1 MFFCKNCGAKIDNDN
16 AKFCPNCGQKFEP
29 KQNEQTVKSVNSNNN
44 GGAAVNSNK
53 AAHISHP
60 PIAEEI
66 KKTDNSNIN
75 NNKNN
80 SNNADSSKIS
90 LSPNSAPA
98 GNIPHPANIKK
109 QQIKNNNSNKYGK
122 GFLAFIIVLI
132 VVVLGT
138 SGTLVYFYT
147 TGKLN
152 KYKEEVYKVLH
163 IKKNQSESSY
173 KSSHKKHQSS
183 KNSSKTKLKKT
194 LKKSAKSQPSV
205 APAPSGVPQTAAQS
219 SAPTYVYSNNVAIK
233 HLHSNSGNGLTLFKS
248 SLASARASIT
258 GISPLNNSGVGDA
271 PAVIISNVLSNGAN
285 AAQGKTIILH
295 SKFYAETP
303 AVFSSQSVKL
313 TYEIY
318 GNGFTAYNNSYV
330 NVTKP
335 GIYSVALSISV
346 PADFPTGI
354 YNYTLT
360 VTSTATIEES
370 AAANLKI
377 QQ

>member
-29 KQNEQTVKSVNSNNN
+29 KQNEQTVKSINNN
-44 GGAAVNSNK
+44 RSAAGNSNK
-53 AAHISHP
+53 AAHISQP
-60 PIAEEI
+60 PIADEI
-66 KKTDNSNIN
+66 KKSDDSNNINSNNIN
-75 NNKNN
+75 NNNN
-80 SNNADSSKIS
+80 INS
-90 LSPNSAPA
+90 SPNSAPA
-98 GNIPHPANIKK
+98 GNILHPAKIQK
-109 QQIKNNNSNKYGK
+109 QQIKNNNSNKQGK
-122 GFLAFIIVLI
+122 RLLAVLI
-132 VVVLGT
+132 VLVIVLGT
-138 SGTLVYFYT
+138 AGTLVYFYT

-152 KYKEEVYKVLH
+152 QYKEDVYNILH
-163 IKKNQSESSY
+163 IKKNQSESNH
-173 KSSHKKHQSS
+173 KSSHKKHQTA
-183 KNSSKTKLKKT
+183 KNSSKTKLKKD
-194 LKKSAKSQPSV
+194 LKKSAKSKSSV
-205 APAPSGVPQTAAQS
+205 APAPSAAPQTAAQS

-233 HLHSNSGNGLTLFKS
+233 HLHSNSGNGLTLFKA

-271 PAVIISNVLSNGAN
+271 PAVIISDVLSNGAN

-318 GNGFTAYNNSYV
+318 GNGFTAYNNSYI

-360 VTSTATIEES
+360 VTSAATIEES

>member
-16 AKFCPNCGQKFEP
+16 AKFCPKCGQKFEP
-29 KQNEQTVKSVNSNNN
+29 KQNDQPVKSTDNNAN
-44 GGAAVNSNK
+44 AAEKFNK
-53 AAHISHP
+53 AAHISQP
-60 PIAEEI
+60 PIADEI
-66 KKTDNSNIN
+66 KKSDKNNNNIN
-75 NNKNN
+75 NNNINN
-80 SNNADSSKIS
+80 KINSSSN
-90 LSPNSAPA
+90 PAPV
-98 GNIPHPANIKK
+98 GNIPHPVKIKK
-109 QQIKNNNSNKYGK
+109 QQIKNNNSNKHGK
-122 GFLAFIIVLI
+122 GLLAVLI
-132 VVVLGT
+132 VLMVIVLG
-138 SGTLVYFYT
+138 SAGTLIYFYK
-147 TGKLN
+147 TGRLN
-152 KYKEEVYKVLH
+152 KYKKEIYRVLH
-163 IKKNQSESSY
+163 IKQN

-183 KNSSKTKLKKT
+183 LNSSKTKSKKA
-194 LKKSAKSQPSV
+194 LKKSKVSKKKNETSKSQSSASV
-205 APAPSGVPQTAAQS
+205 SPASSAVPQTAAQN
-219 SAPTYVYSNNVAIK
+219 SAPTYVYSNNVSTK
-233 HLHSNSGNGLTLFKS
+233 HSYANSGNGLTLFKG
-248 SLASARASIT
+248 SLASARAYIT

-271 PAVIISNVLSNGAN
+271 PAVIISNVLANGAN
-285 AAQGKTIILH
+285 AAQGKTIVLH

-303 AVFSSQSVKL
+303 ADFSSQSVKL

-318 GNGFTAYNNSYV
+318 GNDFTAYNNSHV